1 MRCYECDNG
10 LACCHETSVLHGDGS
25 TECLG
30 EEPCELRHELHRW
43 TVLCVEVGCSCG
55 LEPAEADDGLL
66 LAA

>member
-1 MRCYECDNG
+1 MRCFECDHG

-30 EEPCELRHELHRW
+30 DESCELRHELHRW
-43 TVLCVEVGCSCG
+43 IVGCDSLGCACG
-55 LEPAEADDGLL
+55 LESVAESFP